1 MVRSMN
7 HDPIIFAMANP
18 IPEIIPQEAKEAGAL
33 EVGTG
38 RSDFPN
44 QINTVLAFSGIFRG
58 VLDVHAKEINEEM
71 KLAAVYE
78 IAALISDE
86 DLHADYVIPDPFD
99 PRVAAQVAAAGLNHP
114 VEMIPM
120 LECRNI
126 TASSI
131 FICKAYSV
139 RSNSLIAPLME
150 LIVKMLVFKWFS
162 SN

>member
-1 MVRSMN
+1 MGFGVFALYDLSTCHIRIENTNPRFVPSHMVRSMN

-99 PRVAAQVAAAGLNHP
+99 PRVAAQVAAAG
-114 VEMIPM
+114 ESSS
-120 LECRNI
+120 RND
-126 TASSI
+126 TNARMQEYHC
-131 FICKAYSV
+131 F
-139 RSNSLIAPLME
+139 
-150 LIVKMLVFKWFS
+150 
-162 SN
+162 